1 MLTLQNASAAELSM
15 TLRPLVPESLRLTAN
30 QRTNSSIVSG
40 PLDQVDQLRALVD
53 RLDREVR

>member
-1 MLTLQNASAAELSM
+1 M